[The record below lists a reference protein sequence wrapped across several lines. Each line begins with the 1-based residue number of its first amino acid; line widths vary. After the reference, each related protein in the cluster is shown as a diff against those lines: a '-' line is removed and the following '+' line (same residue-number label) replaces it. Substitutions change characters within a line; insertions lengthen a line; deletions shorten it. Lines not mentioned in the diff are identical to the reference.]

1 VFGRVRKNM
10 PEIAVGIDIGGTNI
24 RAALVSERGD
34 ILKRLSERTPT
45 DPLQVVERI
54 KTMVGQLG
62 PPEGAG
68 IGIGIPGRVDVA
80 NRTILSGGILNLAGI
95 DFTNQL
101 EKAFGGGVVI
111 ENDCSMALLAEIA
124 HGAAKG
130 YQRVAMLT
138 IGTGIG
144 GAVANNGRIYHG
156 RMTAGQLGHISVAQ
170 GGPLCPCG
178 RRGCVETFS
187 SGTALRRHMSEAGL
201 EAASVGDVFEM
212 AASGNTIA
220 KGVLHAWASPLRLA
234 VDNIAATM
242 DPDIIVLGGGL
253 GSAAARALAELPAVA
268 PWFQPR
274 IIPAKLGDDAGVIGA
289 GLSTF
294 ANSGNSDEKRVVLVN
309 GVPASGKSRLAKSL
323 SQYTGWP
330 ILSLDGIK
338 NPFLEHIGGVD
349 RDFNRILGK
358 ASYQAIW
365 SFIRDAPAGSTFI
378 IDAWF
383 GFQPKAV
390 LEGYIKAAG
399 IDRTAELW
407 CKVPGNVAGERYAS
421 RLKDRLPGHPG
432 AEYVSELVA
441 LADRAEPIGCSPFM
455 TVDQTRD
462 PDMQA
467 VIAWISEVFDPR
479 DEHGPLCGDRHSTGH

>member
-1 VFGRVRKNM
+1 M

-24 RAALVSERGD
+24 RAALVSKRGD
-34 ILKRLSERTPT
+34 ILKKLSERTPAE
-45 DPLQVVERI
+45 PLQVVERI
-54 KTMVGQLG
+54 RTMVARLDAPGD
-62 PPEGAG
+62 AC
-68 IGIGIPGRVDVA
+68 IGIGIPGRVDAA
-80 NRTILSGGILNLAGI
+80 NRTVLSGGILNLAGI
-95 DFTNQL
+95 DFANQL
-101 EKAFGGGVVI
+101 ENALGRAVVI
-111 ENDCSMALLAEIA
+111 ENDCSMALIAEIGL
-124 HGAAKG
+124 GAAKG
-130 YQRVAMLT
+130 YQSVAMLT

-144 GAVANNGRIYHG
+144 GAVANNGRIHRG
-156 RMTAGQLGHISVAQ
+156 RVSAGQLGHISVALD
-170 GGPLCPCG
+170 GPLCPCG

-187 SGTALRRHMSEAGL
+187 SGTALRRHMNEAGL

-212 AASGNTIA
+212 AAGGSAAA
-220 KGVLHAWASPLRLA
+220 KAVLHAWAFPLRIA

-253 GSAAARALAELPAVA
+253 GSAAARALADFPAVA

-274 IIPAKLGDDAGVIGA
+274 ILAAKLGDDAGVIGA

-294 ANSGNSDEKRVVLVN
+294 ASGGNGAEKRVVLVN

-323 SQYTGWP
+323 SQRTGWP

-338 NPFLEHIGGVD
+338 NPFLQHIGGVD
-349 RDFNRILGK
+349 RDFNRTLGK

-365 SFIRDAPAGSTFI
+365 SFIREAPAGSTFI

-390 LEGYIKAAG
+390 LEGYIKDAG
-399 IDRTAELW
+399 VDRTAELW
-407 CKVPGNVAGERYAS
+407 CKVPGKVAGDRYAS

-432 AEYVSELVA
+432 AEYVQELVV
-441 LADRAEPIGCSPFM
+441 LADRAEPIGCGPWM
-455 TVDQTRD
+455 TIDQTRE

-467 VIAWISEVFDPR
+467 VTDWISGVFDPTE
-479 DEHGPLCGDRHSTGH
+479 EHRRFR